1 MALSACGGGGP
12 GTGSILDGSSSTVA
26 SRAEPLPY
34 IVMDVDERISTAVSQ
49 AFEVTPHF
57 FENGRS
63 GPVVIGVGDTV
74 QISIVSSSET
84 GFLDFTSS
92 SISPISTSTL
102 PPQIIRDGGTI
113 NVPPIGRVRAEGQTI
128 LDFETLLERRLGEV
142 LIEPSAIV
150 ELVDRQSAR
159 VNVVGEIG
167 NVSGAGAGAVP
178 ITETN
183 TRILDVIAAA
193 GGPAGRTADLVVRMS
208 RQGHTRTIPLQ
219 RLYETPR
226 FNVVVQPGDVV
237 ALETADRKFHV
248 LGATGTQT
256 LRIDEQD
263 VSLAEAL
270 TLSGGLSSPRADRTG
285 AFLYRRVPR
294 EILGSIGSLDTRI
307 SQIPGNEIATIFR
320 FDFTNPRVLF
330 TADAFSIEDGDI
342 LYIADSVNAKVSNVL
357 SVVTNFVPTPATFT
371 SDALRGN

>member
-1 MALSACGGGGP
+1 
-12 GTGSILDGSSSTVA
+12 
-26 SRAEPLPY
+26 
-34 IVMDVDERISTAVSQ
+34 
-49 AFEVTPHF
+49 
-57 FENGRS
+57 
-63 GPVVIGVGDTV
+63 
-74 QISIVSSSET
+74 
-84 GFLDFTSS
+84 
-92 SISPISTSTL
+92 
-102 PPQIIRDGGTI
+102 
-113 NVPPIGRVRAEGQTI
+113 
-128 LDFETLLERRLGEV
+128 
-142 LIEPSAIV
+142 
-150 ELVDRQSAR
+150 
-159 VNVVGEIG
+159 
-167 NVSGAGAGAVP
+167 
-178 ITETN
+178 
-183 TRILDVIAAA
+183 
-193 GGPAGRTADLVVRMS
+193 MS

-226 FNVVVQPGDVV
+226 FNVVVQPGDVI

-270 TLSGGLSSPRADRTG
+270 TLSGGLNSPRADRTG